1 MNAHGELLET
11 SERDKYEQSCAL
23 EDYPSNTR
31 TVRQERKTR
40 EKVSGTMVTV
50 Q

>member
-23 EDYPSNTR
+23 EAYSSGTR
-31 TVRQERKTR
+31 TVRQERKA
-40 EKVSGTMVTV
+40 G
-50 Q
+50 